1 MRFTI
6 GHSFEVERGFIRLP
20 YFGSLYWEPSKY
32 AQWNKLE
39 TERHDREVEGVWGR
53 WRFINNT
60 AAKISP
66 IVEALGKDI
75 WPCPHTGKTASSLA
89 AILEAIFG
97 HKKPFIK
104 WEFEVMR
111 GAFGVKNLN
120 GHTL

>member
-1 MRFTI
+1 MIMNDKLKNMTVAELLECGAFTADDF
-6 GHSFEVERGFIRLP
+6 SNRL
-20 YFGSLYWEPSKY
+20 
-32 AQWNKLE
+32 
-39 TERHDREVEGVWGR
+39 
-53 WRFINNT
+53 INNT

-104 WEFEVMR
+104 WEFEAMR
-111 GAFGVKNLN
+111 GPFWGKNLN
-120 GHTL
+120 GYTL